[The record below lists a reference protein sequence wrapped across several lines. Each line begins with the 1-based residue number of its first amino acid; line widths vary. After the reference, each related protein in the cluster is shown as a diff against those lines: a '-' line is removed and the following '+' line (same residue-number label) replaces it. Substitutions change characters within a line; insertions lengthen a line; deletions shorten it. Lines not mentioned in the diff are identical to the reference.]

1 MAGQIR
7 QAGGLRFADPVL
19 DAGVLA
25 VPQLEPT
32 ELTGHDTVTGVGQK
46 RRHPHAV
53 AVGEAELSTGTGPLL
68 AQDQP
73 TPDRPGRQLDQP
85 GGLGAPGAVADPAT
99 GLDRRHPRVRAG

>member
-1 MAGQIR
+1 MAGQVR
-7 QAGGLRFADPVL
+7 QAGGLRLADPVL

-32 ELTGHDTVTGVGQK
+32 ELTGHDTVTGVGEE

-53 AVGEAELSTGTGPLL
+53 AVGEAELRTGTRPLL

-73 TPDRPGRQLDQP
+73 TPDRPDDNSTSSVASATQ
-85 GGLGAPGAVADPAT
+85 APSRIP
-99 GLDRRHPRVRAG
+99 PP